1 MKIRNFYKLPMLRR
15 IKRREGTV
23 PLKKAPTRRKNAR
36 NYRGENNSEKKRHR
50 AIMVGEK
57 EKVEKK
63 EKRKEV

>member
-1 MKIRNFYKLPMLRR
+1 M
-15 IKRREGTV
+15 
-23 PLKKAPTRRKNAR
+23 KKAPTRRKNAR

-57 EKVEKK
+57 EKVETK